1 MTNKK
6 YYIYHIPEQ
15 KIGMTCDLYKRVHK
29 QQGYKPGEYEILF
42 ETNDVNEASEAE
54 LLFQKAFGY
63 KQDRQSYVNL
73 IKQKPMKINPTNQT
87 STFPFPLDKLKGNL
101 YDNIGTKW
109 ETSLGTFEITEKT
122 ISWILA
128 NAKESMYNVR
138 RSYIYNKAFYEAF
151 LNKEHTPSQG
161 SKENIFDNIRSW
173 ADERGIYDEGD
184 AKTQLIKL
192 YEEAGEL
199 SQSLLKEDREGVIDA
214 IGDSVVVLTNL
225 AHLVGTD
232 IEECIEFA
240 YNEISNR
247 TGEMKNGTFVKT
259 TL

>member
-109 ETSLGTFEITEKT
+109 ETSLGTFEITEET

-151 LNKEHTPSQG
+151 LNEEHTPSQG
-161 SKENIFDNIRSW
+161 GKESIFDNIRSW
-173 ADERGIYDEGD
+173 ADKRGIYDEGD

-240 YNEISNR
+240 YKEISNR

>member
-1 MTNKK
+1 
-6 YYIYHIPEQ
+6 
-15 KIGMTCDLYKRVHK
+15 
-29 QQGYKPGEYEILF
+29 
-42 ETNDVNEASEAE
+42 
-54 LLFQKAFGY
+54 
-63 KQDRQSYVNL
+63 
-73 IKQKPMKINPTNQT
+73 
-87 STFPFPLDKLKGNL
+87 
-101 YDNIGTKW
+101 
-109 ETSLGTFEITEKT
+109 
-122 ISWILA
+122 
-128 NAKESMYNVR
+128 MYNVR

-151 LNKEHTPSQG
+151 LNEEHTLSQ
-161 SKENIFDNIRSW
+161 SSEKNIFDNIRSW
-173 ADERGIYDEGD
+173 ADKRGIYDEGD